1 MSSGCFVFLRSLY
14 PYSGPFPG
22 CLKFEPNELF
32 LKIREENEFWYLAS
46 KLDGT
51 VGCVPYNYVKPDKQ
65 DDQAAINCASKAL
78 SQFSKSSSDLK
89 NKEDILRILKRLAGV
104 ENGVK
109 QTQASKL
116 YPEPRSSPPTRASF
130 PQARQNHPLTPKT
143 VPTNIA
149 AQLVDVLRLGTN
161 AKYEECQSSLRV
173 LLKLLSAHLP
183 DVMPITKALDAS
195 LSDSSMEERRLWL
208 TQSPDWYFLQRY
220 FDSVARLSEDDHES
234 NWQLHD
240 DSLIQ
245 QQLLDLLNDVLLKAD
260 PSLIQLFLSLKN
272 YEPLQHLIKLYH
284 RKCNS
289 SVRQKLLVTVEA
301 CFLADPNCSSVCIT
315 SPFPHELIR
324 ELCTHEGDLDIAHI
338 ARCLYLLTSL
348 LAKETALPVDLR
360 EQINCKFLTHVLRF
374 IGPIGSVDTTSLID
388 FDPFNMATESSSV
401 TLEPFFD
408 RQLQHAAAI
417 LLLSCNWHFCFIAAK
432 RSTGYE
438 GVSPSLVSK
447 IPLLEALISQPSAS
461 QNFLELVVQAFNRDV
476 DPMALVRSTCFPRS
490 ARVDRLVRWAE
501 VVAHHSSPSEKESNA
516 AATKALEGDVED
528 MNSSSFADPGYY
540 ARRFW
545 TESLIQEKSAE
556 LPTLPTNVSPTT
568 PRNSIMKLLFD
579 LFNTANTAELIFRND
594 RNVIIDVINRH
605 IGNLKSRETERVL
618 DYPILLGLIIAHSD
632 YLSSGAHRSGELIQ
646 NLERL
651 LKSGS
656 FEAVNPPILERGLQI
671 ARISLDRLRA
681 VCK

>member
-195 LSDSSMEERRLWL
+195 LS
-208 TQSPDWYFLQRY
+208 
-220 FDSVARLSEDDHES
+220 
-234 NWQLHD
+234 
-240 DSLIQ
+240 
-245 QQLLDLLNDVLLKAD
+245 LKAD